1 MFLRFPQLSDNLSN
15 MNHALSIEILLKY
28 LTVRLRGLAIKS
40 CPAYQL
46 LVADKYLGKLYEFN
60 EVNRLQRLVGSS
72 KWPLSAY
79 SALVC
84 GIAVISSTN
93 GALLNSI
100 VARERGRIIF
110 AWRSTPHNNRRHN
123 FTVNFL

>member
-1 MFLRFPQLSDNLSN
+1 MLYLSR
-15 MNHALSIEILLKY
+15 LLKY
-28 LTVRLRGLAIKS
+28 LTVRLKSLAIKS

-46 LVADKYLGKLYEFN
+46 LLPDKYFGKLYEFN
-60 EVNRLQRLVGSS
+60 EVNRLQRLVRSS

-84 GIAVISSTN
+84 GIAVISNTN

-110 AWRSTPHNNRRHN
+110 AWRSTSVIIAANN